1 MITRSQR
8 NGVSFRTYLWR
19 RKIMLETTFGISV
32 MEPWE
37 KLVFFTLLSFLTV
50 LFFTGLYRFLPQSL
64 VQFQR
69 RLSYYLWGHQT
80 DERAIRHWM
89 DTSGLKEL

>member
-1 MITRSQR
+1 MNTRSRR
-8 NGVSFRTYLWR
+8 NGVSFRTYLSH
-19 RKIMLETTFGISV
+19 RKLMLETTFGISV

-37 KLVFFTLLSFLTV
+37 KLVFFTILSLLTL

-64 VQFQR
+64 IDFQR

-80 DERAIRHWM
+80 DERALRHWM
-89 DTSGLKEL
+89 DASAIKEL